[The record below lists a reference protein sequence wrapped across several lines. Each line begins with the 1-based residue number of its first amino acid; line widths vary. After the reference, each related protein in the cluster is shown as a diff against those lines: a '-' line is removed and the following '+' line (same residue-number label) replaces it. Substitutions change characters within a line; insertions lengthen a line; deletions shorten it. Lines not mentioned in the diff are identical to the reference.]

1 MGTKLIAAVLALF
14 AFPAATA
21 AQSTEPLVLHESAKS
36 ARDLSECIAKLLG
49 RAGKLHDDGG
59 GRYRIKEMDGS
70 GREAG
75 HWQVLSNPEG
85 SSARFHASRPS
96 FKSSGNVDSCM

>member
-1 MGTKLIAAVLALF
+1 MRTQLIAAVLTLF
-14 AFPAATA
+14 TFPAATA
-21 AQSTEPLVLHESAKS
+21 AQSTEPSVLHESAKS
-36 ARDLSECIAKLLG
+36 ARHLSDCIAKLLG
-49 RAGKLHDDGG
+49 RSGKLHDDGG

-75 HWQVLSNPEG
+75 HWQVLPNPEG

-96 FKSSGNVDSCM
+96 FKSSANVESCM